1 MDSLKKL
8 ELLSRNLWWSWNPDA
23 LDLFRRLN
31 PDVFVASG
39 NNPVAALLAADER
52 VLRDGQFARSVEEV
66 YERFR
71 SYMDAP
77 NSLGDERSTAYFCME
92 YGLHES
98 LRLYAGGLGVL
109 AGDHTKAASD
119 LKIPFVAVG
128 LFLRDGYFKQY
139 FDDKGWQ
146 LAEYPA
152 VDPTEHVF
160 EPVLDEAGDPL
171 MIQVPIGHESI
182 SVRAWRV
189 QIGRTTLY
197 LLDTDT
203 EPNRFELRHITRRLY
218 SGNRKTRIQQELIL
232 GVGGLRLLRALGH
245 KPAVY
250 HMNEG
255 HCAFVALELL
265 REKTREGMSWEDA
278 QSWIRSRTV
287 FTTHTPVWAGH
298 DRFDPGLFT
307 EQLHGLASELG
318 TGAHDLLHYGRV
330 DPSDHSEA
338 FTMTI
343 LGLNFAN
350 KCNGVSKLN
359 GHVARAQWAHKYPD
373 RDVSEVPIAH
383 VTNGIH
389 LPSWTAPRAIP
400 FLNQHVPGWRES
412 ADAWQRVWDVSDDTL
427 WAYRN
432 MLRKALIQY
441 VSQRV
446 QSQSMPQSPNL
457 DPDVLTIGFARRFA
471 TYKRAPLIFHDIERA
486 ARILADIDRPVQLIY
501 AGKAH
506 PADDDGKWFIQRI
519 FEISRDTAFD
529 GRVVFVEGYDME
541 IGRMLVSGSDVW
553 LNNPRRPY
561 EASGTSGQKVAAHG
575 GMNLSILD
583 GWWPEGYNGKN
594 GWAIGQDASASYK
607 DPEIQDPEDA
617 GFLYELL
624 ENDVVPAF
632 YSRDEAG
639 LPTEWLKRMRE
650 AMAMLPYQF
659 SARRM
664 VNDYVRDFYF
674 VDKEGDVVAA

>member
-31 PDVFVASG
+31 PDVFTASG
-39 NNPVAALLAADER
+39 NNPVAALLSADDN
-52 VLRDGQFARSVEEV
+52 VLRDGQFARTVDEV
-66 YERFR
+66 YQRFR
-71 SYMDAP
+71 DYMDA
-77 NSLGDERSTAYFCME
+77 NDSLGSDRATAYFCME

-160 EPVLDEAGDPL
+160 EPVLDESGDPL
-171 MIQVPIGHESI
+171 MIQVPIGHESV

-245 KPAVY
+245 QPAVY

-255 HCAFVALELL
+255 HCAFVAIELL
-265 REKTREGMSWEDA
+265 REKLGEGLSHEDA
-278 QSWIRSRTV
+278 QAWIRSRTV

-298 DRFDPGLFT
+298 DRFDPGLFS
-307 EQLHGLASELG
+307 EQVHGLAAEMG
-318 TGAHDLLHYGRV
+318 KGAHDLLHYGRV
-330 DPSDHSEA
+330 NPSDESEA

-350 KCNGVSKLN
+350 KCNGVSRLN
-359 GHVARAQWAHKYPD
+359 GHVARAQWAHKFPD
-373 RDVSEVPIAH
+373 RDVSEVPIGH

-400 FLNQHVPGWRES
+400 FLDQNVPGWRES
-412 ADAWQRVWDVSDDTL
+412 ADAWRSVADIDDEAL

-432 MLRKALIQY
+432 MLRKALIEY
-441 VSQRV
+441 VSERV
-446 QSQSMPQSPNL
+446 AAQTMPQSPNL
-457 DPDVLTIGFARRFA
+457 DPDVL
-471 TYKRAPLIFHDIERA
+471 DN
-486 ARILADIDRPVQLIY
+486 RICAQVCNVQ
-501 AGKAH
+501 
-506 PADDDGKWFIQRI
+506 
-519 FEISRDTAFD
+519 
-529 GRVVFVEGYDME
+529 
-541 IGRMLVSGSDVW
+541 
-553 LNNPRRPY
+553 
-561 EASGTSGQKVAAHG
+561 ASTSGLPRHRARCPNTVRHR
-575 GMNLSILD
+575 
-583 GWWPEGYNGKN
+583 P
-594 GWAIGQDASASYK
+594 
-607 DPEIQDPEDA
+607 
-617 GFLYELL
+617 
-624 ENDVVPAF
+624 
-632 YSRDEAG
+632 SRTTDLRWQGA
-639 LPTEWLKRMRE
+639 PCR
-650 AMAMLPYQF
+650 
-659 SARRM
+659 
-664 VNDYVRDFYF
+664 
-674 VDKEGDVVAA
+674 